1 MCTDNDNGEGNAKLR
16 RFNRYLV
23 IDAGVDG
30 AYRVRGI
37 RSDAPADMIE
47 EFIGWY
53 RENNRYENG
62 RLRPYGIVKKACVVQ
77 V

>member
-1 MCTDNDNGEGNAKLR
+1 MCVIRDNEKENEKLR

-23 IDAGVDG
+23 IDAGADG
-30 AYRVRGI
+30 AYRIKGI

-47 EFIGWY
+47 EFVGWY
-53 RENNRYENG
+53 RERNRYDNG
-62 RLRPYGIVKKACVVQ
+62 RLRPKDTVRKACVIQ